1 MAAVTEVGARVRGR
15 VVVPG
20 DKSISHRALMFAAL
34 ATGTS
39 RIDGI
44 LDSADV
50 RSTASVLRALGVD
63 VPPLAAT
70 MSVTGVGFRGFRA
83 PEVALDCGNSGT
95 TTRLMAGIVAGLPFT
110 SRFTG
115 DESLSRRPMRRVAGP
130 LETMGARITLNGDAL
145 PMQIEGG
152 PLRPI
157 RFMNTPASAQVKSAV
172 LLAGLVAGVTVAVI
186 EPEPSRDHTERFLLA
201 LGADLQ
207 VRDDIIVLRPPAAL
221 RAFALRV
228 PGDPSSAAFFAA
240 AAALAKGGELEL
252 PGVLASGTRDGFFRT
267 LAEMGAVV
275 GAEPPTVTDAGEMVT
290 TYRVS
295 PGSLRG
301 VTVPKDRVPSMID
314 ELPLLACVA
323 AYAEGETVISGAAE
337 LRVKESDRIA
347 TTAHNLAK
355 VGVTVEELPDGMRI
369 VGRPGARLSGR
380 VVTHGDHR
388 IAMAF
393 GVLGAMPGNAI
404 EVDDPECVGVSYPGF
419 WDDLARVAA

>member
-1 MAAVTEVGARVRGR
+1 MAAVTEVGGRVRGR

-20 DKSISHRALMFAAL
+20 DKSISHRALMFAGL

-50 RSTASVLRALGVD
+50 RSTAAVLRALGVE
-63 VPPLAAT
+63 VPALAAT
-70 MSVTGVGFRGFRA
+70 IEVPGVGLRGMRA
-83 PEVALDCGNSGT
+83 PAVALDCGNSGT

-110 SRFTG
+110 SRFIG

-130 LETMGARITLNGDAL
+130 LETMGARVTLKGDAL
-145 PMQIEGG
+145 PMEIEGG
-152 PLRPI
+152 ALRPI
-157 RFMNTPASAQVKSAV
+157 RFLNTPASAQVKSAV
-172 LLAGLVAGVTVAVI
+172 LLAGLVGRVTVAVI
-186 EPEPSRDHTERFLLA
+186 EPEASRDHTERFLVA

-207 VRDDIIVLRPPAAL
+207 AKDGIIVLRPPAAL

-240 AAALAKGGELEL
+240 VAALATGGELEL

-275 GAEPPTVTDAGEMVT
+275 RAESPTVTDAGEMVT

-295 PGSLRG
+295 PGVLRG
-301 VTVPKDRVPSMID
+301 VVVPKERVPSMID

-347 TTAHNLAK
+347 TTVANLRGLGADA
-355 VGVTVEELPDGMRI
+355 EELPDGIRV
-369 VGRPGARLSGR
+369 VGRPGARLGGR

-393 GVLGAMPGNAI
+393 GVLGAMAGNAI
-404 EVDDPECVGVSYPGF
+404 EVDDRECVGVSYPGF
-419 WDDLARVAA
+419 WDDLARVVA

>member
-1 MAAVTEVGARVRGR
+1 MADRGR

-63 VPPLAAT
+63 VPPHAAT
-70 MSVTGVGFRGFRA
+70 MSVPGVGFRGFRA
-83 PEVALDCGNSGT
+83 SESELDCGNSGT
-95 TTRLMAGIVAGLPFT
+95 TTRLMAGIVAALPFT

-115 DESLSRRPMRRVAGP
+115 DASLSRRPMRRVSGP
-130 LETMGARITLNGDAL
+130 LETMGARITLNGDTL
-145 PMQIEGG
+145 PMRIEGG

-157 RFMNTPASAQVKSAV
+157 RFLNTPASAQVKSAV

-186 EPEPSRDHTERFLLA
+186 EPEPTRDHTERFLRA
-201 LGADLQ
+201 LGAELQ
-207 VRDDIIVLRPPAAL
+207 VRDGIIVLRPPASL
-221 RAFALRV
+221 RAFELAV

-240 AAALAKGGELEL
+240 AAALVDGVELEL
-252 PGVLASGTRDGFFRT
+252 PGVLASPTRDGFFRT
-267 LAEMGAVV
+267 LADMGARI
-275 GAEPPTVTDAGEMVT
+275 GSDEPVVTDAGESVT

-295 PGSLRG
+295 AGRLAG
-301 VTVPKDRVPSMID
+301 ITVGAERVPSMID

-323 AYAEGETVISGAAE
+323 AYAGGETVITGAAE

-347 TTAHNLAK
+347 TTVANLGKLGVEAH
-355 VGVTVEELPDGMRI
+355 ELPDGMRV
-369 VGRPGARLSGR
+369 VGRPGRRLRGAI
-380 VVTHGDHR
+380 VTRGDHR

-393 GVLGAMPGNAI
+393 GVLAALPGNAI
-404 EVDDPECVGVSYPGF
+404 EVDDPDCVGVSYPGF
-419 WDDLARVAA
+419 WADLARVFA